1 MRIFEKTHQH
11 ERFLSL
17 PLSTLGMIFHL
28 HQVLFDL
35 WVTCIARNSV
45 IDIDRLLDVLMA
57 GMMATD
63 IKYVITLCTHGQ

>member
-1 MRIFEKTHQH
+1 MKKQH

-35 WVTCIARNSV
+35 WVTCIVRNSV

-57 GMMATD
+57 GMMA
-63 IKYVITLCTHGQ
+63 